1 MVEQPLPAPRR
12 DEEPGDEETR
22 PRADDELSSRIF
34 TVPNLLSFLRLAGV
48 PLLWWALAARH
59 DSLALLVLVVSGFTD
74 WADGKLARLLDQ
86 SSKLGALLDP
96 IVDRL
101 YLVVVAV
108 GFAARGLVP
117 WQIIAALV
125 ARDALLTVS
134 AAVLRRK
141 GYRPLEV
148 LYLGKA
154 ATFALMSA
162 FPCLLLGQLDSP
174 VRVLASALGWALLG
188 WGGAMYLWTAVLYGW
203 QTVAT
208 LRTMDKPSSAAEA

>member
-1 MVEQPLPAPRR
+1 M
-12 DEEPGDEETR
+12 DERSG
-22 PRADDELSSRIF
+22 ELSSRVL

-48 PLLWWALAARH
+48 PVLCWALAAHH
-59 DSLALLVLVVSGFTD
+59 DLLALIVLVMSGITD

-96 IVDRL
+96 VVDRL

-108 GFAARGLVP
+108 GFAARGIVP
-117 WQIIAALV
+117 WPIIAALV
-125 ARDALLTVS
+125 ARDVALTVS
-134 AAVLRRK
+134 AVLLGRK
-141 GYRPLEV
+141 GWEPLEV

-162 FPCLLLGQLDSP
+162 FPWLLLGRLDSP
-174 VRVLASALGWALLG
+174 VAVLSSSLGWALLG
-188 WGGAMYLWTAVLYGW
+188 WGGAMYLWTAVLYWW

-208 LRTMDKPSSAAEA
+208 LRTKQ